1 MGLRYRRIVDISL
14 KLDENYSMHTP
25 TGFAQD
31 LQFEVVLLKDYD
43 APGGAGQ
50 IVRGARMRL
59 HAGTHVDAPAHFVK
73 GGTEIYDVPLETFVG
88 DAVVA
93 DLSSTAPNSPITI
106 PDLERAVGS
115 ELRSGDRLLLRTDW
129 NKRYSQPGWAD
140 QSPYLLP
147 EAVNWCIERGVV
159 LVGIDFSHAK
169 DAPDSPSVFYTSR
182 ALCENG
188 VMVMAYL
195 NNLDRITQQRVT
207 LIALPLAI
215 AGVESAP
222 ARAVVLEN

>member
-1 MGLRYRRIVDISL
+1 VALSYRRIIDISL
-14 KLDENYSMHTP
+14 KLDESYSMHTP
-25 TGFAQD
+25 AGFSQD

-50 IVRGARMRL
+50 VVRGVHMRL
-59 HAGTHVDAPAHFVK
+59 HAGTHVDAPAHFVR
-73 GGTEIYDVPLETFVG
+73 GGQHIYDVPLETFIG

-93 DLSSTAPNSPITI
+93 NLSHLGPDGPITI
-106 PDLERAVGS
+106 HELERAIGG
-115 ELRSGDRLLLRTDW
+115 ELRRGDRLLLRTDW
-129 NKRYSQPGWAD
+129 NKRYGQPGWAE
-140 QSPYLLP
+140 QSPYLVP
-147 EAVNWCIERGVV
+147 EVVDWCILQGVV

-169 DAPDSPSVFYTSR
+169 DAPSSPAVFYTSR

-195 NNLDRITQQRVT
+195 NNLDRISKTRVS

-215 AGVESAP
+215 SGVKSAP
-222 ARAVVLEN
+222 ARAVVLED